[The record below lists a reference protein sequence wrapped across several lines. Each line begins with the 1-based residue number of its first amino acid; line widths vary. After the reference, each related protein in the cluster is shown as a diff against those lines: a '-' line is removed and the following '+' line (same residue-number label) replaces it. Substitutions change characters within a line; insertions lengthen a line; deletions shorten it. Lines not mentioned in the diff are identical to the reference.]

1 MTERTTTMRLK
12 HTLVTTAWLVASS
25 CWAGEVPERPQ
36 SLSGKKLSDP
46 LRLTVY
52 EENYAVWQQMRNN
65 GWTGKDE
72 QALRA
77 KISFKY
83 TFCGPQFR
91 RSKEQAS
98 VDVGTSGDVGKDSWC
113 PTSGR
118 LDRAEFYF
126 GYTGEF
132 DFYAGTRPS
141 GPVIGRV
148 NAPGFFVRLP
158 AKEFLGNDWKK
169 TDGLEIGVQHRSDGQ
184 ATEVTNARAARVANE
199 QYAAGNRPF
208 FDTISRGANFLLIA
222 VDKELDRPP
231 IGQSLT
237 IQAKARLYLGQQD
250 SDITWGPL
258 ANSGRRFSDYDRLQ
272 LHAWWRLHPK
282 VQLDLDWR
290 LGDRGL
296 ATDSMTLGAEFTVA
310 KLPLYVRLHRGPMNT
325 LSNYAQRQ
333 DSVGIGLLFAS
344 F

>member
-1 MTERTTTMRLK
+1 MMRLK

-25 CWAGEVPERPQ
+25 CWAGEGPELTN
-36 SLSGKKLSDP
+36 SLSGKDFSDP
-46 LRLTVY
+46 LRLTAY

-91 RSKEQAS
+91 RSMKKTG
-98 VDVGTSGDVGKDSWC
+98 VDLGTSGGVVNDSWC
-113 PTSGR
+113 PTSGS
-118 LDRAEFYF
+118 LAKAELYF
-126 GYTGEF
+126 GYTAEF

-148 NAPGFFVRLP
+148 NAPGIFVRLP
-158 AKEFLGNDWKK
+158 AKDFLGGVWKK
-169 TDGLEIGVQHRSDGQ
+169 TDGLEIGLQHRSDGQ
-184 ATEVTNARAARVANE
+184 ATEVTNVRDARIANE
-199 QYAAGNRPF
+199 QYAAGNRAF
-208 FDTISRGANFLLIA
+208 FDTVSRGANFLLIA
-222 VDKELDRPP
+222 VDKELPPPP

-237 IQAKARLYLGQQD
+237 VRAKARLYLGQQD

-258 ANSGRRFSDYDRLQ
+258 ANNGRRFSDYDRLQ
-272 LHAWWRLHPK
+272 LHAWWRLGE
-282 VQLDLDWR
+282 QTQFDLDWR

-296 ATDSMTLGAEFTVA
+296 ATDSWTLGAEFAVGT
-310 KLPLYVRLHRGPMNT
+310 LPLYVRFHRGPMNT

-333 DSVGIGLLFAS
+333 DSIGVGIRFAS